1 MQVLGQVLVLVPFGL
16 TAIVSALALAGAIG
30 RRRRLVRASGY
41 GMGSVAWLNAAIAL
55 VLLHGFLTHDFSNQ
69 YIASY
74 SDTGMPLVY
83 LLSAFWAGEKGALL
97 FWVVSL
103 SSLAALLC
111 WRHRGDETAFFGA
124 TNAVVALALLFF
136 DVLMV
141 FASHP
146 FEVFL
151 THAGPGDGSGMN
163 PLLQNPLMA
172 IHPPLQLMGFVAYT
186 IPFGFAVGALVS
198 GRLDGSW
205 LEVSRP
211 WNLFAWTV
219 LTAGLIIGGLWAYL
233 ELGWGGFWGWD
244 PVENAALFPW
254 LSGTALLHSSA
265 AERRRGMLRRWN
277 FVLVMLTFILTI
289 FATFLTRSQLI
300 ASLHSFANSVLTPYF
315 LYYMLALVLI
325 CFALLAW
332 RYRKLEPANRV
343 ESLWSRESLV
353 VANSLLFMV
362 AIFIVL
368 WGTLLP
374 KLSESPALQASI
386 NSVID
391 GYNSLTGSQVARL
404 TRALD
409 VGPDWFNR
417 VVSPVGLLIL
427 MLTAIGPI
435 LPFRTG
441 NRPMVLRSLGWTA
454 LGSAG
459 IALVV
464 GLAVVLTRA
473 DRVSTDLGFPFYDSV
488 IITLR
493 GLSVAGIYGL
503 LGVLFAVWVL
513 ATASVDTLRAVRASR
528 RITGRR
534 FLPTAV
540 SLLRNNPG
548 RFGGHVVHAGLAL
561 CFLGFAGAAAKEEK
575 KDVVLE
581 PMGKI
586 QLGGT
591 DLTLVRTR
599 GEFVVSG
606 GYASVT
612 SEVLA
617 YPHRKPLPGPVLDG
631 LRSVPEVL
639 KVESPSPPEALVEFQ
654 SPGAARAFHARNFAR
669 TVILEDF
676 KVARVDRGRR
686 QLYLAPASLES
697 LKVIP
702 GGFRRLMEKLKTL
715 ETALGKERLT
725 VLPSRG
731 DPLLV
736 LRCDDAELF
745 ESLLAGL
752 VSAQPPAYLV
762 TAMSVKDPSRVRILP
777 AGVGR
782 ILKPEMRFYL
792 KFENPTTEVDIESGL
807 LYDLYVASMPGRG
820 SLAVNLSATSN
831 PLMTWLWAGSL
842 VVILMGFVLVV
853 PRRSRRRPR
862 DREVSP

>member
-1 MQVLGQVLVLVPFGL
+1 MQVLGQVLVLVSFGL
-16 TAIVSALALAGAIG
+16 TALVSALALAGAILH
-30 RRRRLVRASGY
+30 RKRLVRASGY
-41 GMGSVAWLNAAIAL
+41 GMGSVAWLNTAIAL
-55 VLLHGFLTHDFSNQ
+55 VLLHGFMTHDFSNQ

-74 SDTGMPLVY
+74 SDSGMPLVY
-83 LLSAFWAGEKGALL
+83 LLTAFWAGEKGALL

-103 SSLAALLC
+103 SSLAALMC
-111 WRHRGDETAFFGA
+111 WRHRGDESAFFGA

-141 FASHP
+141 FASNP
-146 FEVFL
+146 FEIFL

-205 LEVSRP
+205 LKVARP

-254 LSGTALLHSSA
+254 LSGTALLHSAA
-265 AERRRGMLRRWN
+265 AENRRGMLRRWN
-277 FVLVMLTFILTI
+277 FILVMLTFILTI

-315 LYYMLALVLI
+315 LYYMLALVVV
-325 CFALLAW
+325 CVVLLAW
-332 RYRKLEPANRV
+332 RYGKLAPANRV
-343 ESLWSRESLV
+343 ESLWSREALV

-362 AIFIVL
+362 VIFIVL

-374 KLSESPALQASI
+374 KVSESPAIQASI
-386 NSVID
+386 NTVID
-391 GYNSLTGSQVARL
+391 GYNSLTGSQLSRL

-435 LPFRTG
+435 LPFKTG
-441 NRPMVLRSLGWTA
+441 NRPMVWRSLGWTA
-454 LGSAG
+454 LGATVV
-459 IALVV
+459 ALIV
-464 GLAVVLTRA
+464 GLVVVLTRA
-473 DRVSTDLGFPFYDSV
+473 DRVSTDLGFPFSEAV
-488 IITLR
+488 LITLR
-493 GLSVAGIYGL
+493 GLSVAGVYGL

-513 ATASVDTLRAVRASR
+513 STASVDTIRAVRASR
-528 RITGRR
+528 RVSGRGI
-534 FLPTAV
+534 PATV
-540 SLLRNNPG
+540 WSLLRVNPG
-548 RFGGHVVHAGLAL
+548 RFGGHLTHVGLAL
-561 CFLGFAGAAAKEEK
+561 CFLGFAGAAAKQEK

-581 PMGKI
+581 PMESI

-599 GEFVVSG
+599 GEFVASG

-612 SEVLA
+612 TEVLA
-617 YPHRKPLPGPVLDG
+617 HPHGRPLPESVLDG
-631 LRSVPEVL
+631 LRSIPGVRT
-639 KVESPSPPEALVEFQ
+639 VEAPNPPEALLEFN
-654 SPGAARAFHARNFAR
+654 SPEDARAFHAWNFAR
-669 TVILEDF
+669 TVLLEDF
-676 KVARVDRGRR
+676 RVARVDRGQR
-686 QLYLAPASLES
+686 QLFLAPASLES

-715 ETALGKERLT
+715 ETAVGKERVS

-736 LRCDDAELF
+736 LRCDDKDLF
-745 ESLLAGL
+745 EPLLAGL
-752 VSAQPPAYLV
+752 VPGTPIAHVS
-762 TAMSVKDPSRVRILP
+762 TAMSVKEPTRVRVLP

-782 ILKPEMRFYL
+782 ILRPEMRFYL

-807 LYDLYVASMPGRG
+807 LADLYVASMPGRG

-842 VVILMGFVLVV
+842 VVIVMGFVLVV
-853 PRRSRRRPR
+853 PRRGRRRHTG
-862 DREVSP
+862 REVSP